1 MGFIYCNPNPK
12 DLKIGDCVI
21 RSICIAENKS
31 WEEIYLDLMAKCFEL
46 KDIPTSNEAWSKYLM
61 SIGYKRHIVPDT
73 CPDCYTVADFA
84 KDNPTGTYILATGT
98 HTVTVKDGNYYDTW
112 DSGDK
117 AIIWYFDKEAVDY
130 E

>member
-12 DLKIGDCVI
+12 DIKTGDCVI
-21 RSICIAENKS
+21 RAICIAENKY

-46 KDIPTSNEAWSKYLM
+46 KEIPTANEAWSKYLT

-117 AIIWYFDKEAVDY
+117 AIIWYFNKETVDY